1 MSAAAEALVLAILA
15 VIVAITLWFHHAPVP
30 TTIGDHKPDS
40 SSTAYHGVRPAGA
53 ADGTLAIRDDQGRIV
68 AGVHAVHNRMSL
80 DPDGTGTGPGY
91 TDADGTAHHFTTAF
105 QRDVYFID
113 WGLDLGTVA
122 AYSTADT
129 PHFQTGVR
137 WGIGRYL
144 YGTTALD
151 AVVLRD
157 AAGAGISIYPP
168 AEYCGDEW
176 AHIGL
181 GAWYVAPYRGGHPG
195 FAYGLSFSTHE

>member
-1 MSAAAEALVLAILA
+1 MTALAEALALALIA
-15 VIVAITLWFHHAPVP
+15 VAVAITLWFTHAPAPSVH
-30 TTIGDHKPDS
+30 GDAKPDT
-40 SSTAYHGVRPAGA
+40 STTAFHVVRPAGA
-53 ADGTLAIRDDQGRIV
+53 ADGTVTVTDDQGRTV
-68 AGVHAVHNRMSL
+68 VGMHVRHNRVSF
-80 DPDGTGTGPGY
+80 DKDGTGSGPGY

-105 QRDVYFID
+105 ERDVYLSEWD
-113 WGLDLGTVA
+113 LDLGTLA
-122 AYSTADT
+122 AYSTADA

-137 WGIGRYL
+137 WGVCRLL

-151 AVVLRD
+151 AVALRD
-157 AAGAGISIYPP
+157 VAGAGISLYPP
-168 AEYCGDEW
+168 AEYCGDIW